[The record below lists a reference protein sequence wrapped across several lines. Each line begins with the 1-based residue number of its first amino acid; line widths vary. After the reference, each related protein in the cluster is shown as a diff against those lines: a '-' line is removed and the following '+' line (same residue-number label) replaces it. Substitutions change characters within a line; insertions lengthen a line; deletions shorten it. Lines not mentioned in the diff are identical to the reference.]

1 MINTDF
7 EVLAPAGSFQT
18 FKAVIE
24 AGADAVYVGGSSFG
38 ARAYADN
45 FTEEELL
52 QAIDY
57 AHLRGKKVYLTVN
70 TLLKNK
76 EINDELY
83 DYLLPFYLKGLDAV
97 LVQDFG
103 ALSYI
108 HKAFPDLPIHTS
120 TQMTVTGIEGVR
132 LLQSYGVTRVV
143 MARETSLAEMK
154 KIHEATGME
163 LEAFVHGALCY
174 CYSGQCLFS
183 SLLGGR
189 SGNRGRCAQ
198 PCRLAYT
205 VMDENHKELLKDSYI
220 LSMKD
225 MCGIRDIN
233 ELKEAGVY
241 SLKIEGR
248 MKRPEYA
255 AGVVSFYRK
264 YVDSLKPVSDSDYNK
279 LKSLGNRCGFTDKYY
294 FDHNAKDMITYT
306 FVPVN
311 TILVLPFMIRS
322 FNKRKENEIT
332 TSQLNMRATIVLI
345 ITIVILVSEFFYFRK
360 IQQGIIDIYNQ
371 KQNLESQ
378 NSSQADQDSQN
389 TENQNT
395 SNTYQN
401 IEENM
406 VNATID
412 SSTKDNSVN
421 STERSNTTSNTE
433 RGNTANN
440 SERSNSVTAT
450 NETSSTNS
458 VSNNDSSLVI
468 LVQIHF
474 A

>member
-1 MINTDF
+1 MDNVFIMGFIIVANLIAILLTYY
-7 EVLAPAGSFQT
+7 SFN
-18 FKAVIE
+18 KSIE
-24 AGADAVYVGGSSFG
+24 K
-38 ARAYADN
+38 
-45 FTEEELL
+45 T
-52 QAIDY
+52 
-57 AHLRGKKVYLTVN
+57 K
-70 TLLKNK
+70 
-76 EINDELY
+76 
-83 DYLLPFYLKGLDAV
+83 
-97 LVQDFG
+97 
-103 ALSYI
+103 
-108 HKAFPDLPIHTS
+108 
-120 TQMTVTGIEGVR
+120 R
-132 LLQSYGVTRVV
+132 LLYTMISVGVMYILILIV
-143 MARETSLAEMK
+143 
-154 KIHEATGME
+154 
-163 LEAFVHGALCY
+163 
-174 CYSGQCLFS
+174 YSFS
-183 SLLGGR
+183 S
-189 SGNRGRCAQ
+189 
-198 PCRLAYT
+198 
-205 VMDENHKELLKDSYI
+205 I
-220 LSMKD
+220 
-225 MCGIRDIN
+225 GIA
-233 ELKEAGVY
+233 KKA
-241 SLKIEGR
+241 SS
-248 MKRPEYA
+248 A
-255 AGVVSFYRK
+255 
-264 YVDSLKPVSDSDYNK
+264 
-279 LKSLGNRCGFTDKYY
+279 
-294 FDHNAKDMITYT
+294 AKDMITYT

-458 VSNNDSSLVI
+458 VSNNVR
-468 LVQIHF
+468 V
-474 A
+474 ANNTVN